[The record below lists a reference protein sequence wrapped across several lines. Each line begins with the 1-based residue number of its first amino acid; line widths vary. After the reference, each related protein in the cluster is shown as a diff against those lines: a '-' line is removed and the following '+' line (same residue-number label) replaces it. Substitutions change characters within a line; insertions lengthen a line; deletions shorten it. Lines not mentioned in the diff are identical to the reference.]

1 MLAHQKIT
9 NSDNFFQNLSQRSP
23 RGVYF
28 CRING
33 WNPEINTLIR
43 KYYDAAKRT
52 GVVIEGGIP
61 NPTNQNLAYYQE
73 MMGSQFQMNET
84 FIQLSLRKWLPRMN
98 PGQCDSV
105 AGSIYHTLDRL
116 RQSGKPESILKNIYI
131 KFMCW
136 LYYKFE
142 RILGQLGTEQL
153 PKILYEGEISYHALL
168 LISVLAHA
176 GSDVIL
182 LQYHGDQNYLKLDP
196 RSEFSEI
203 FDLPGMTP
211 FPQNFSLEQIRQELN
226 QELNRKRLYGTLPEI
241 LNCTNAWL
249 SGNDSV
255 FAEIRKNPTQR
266 GQDRDFFYNCYCR
279 VSGVEEKQSYPNQLY
294 RFYTDLKNAGRNV
307 VILDQSPAQPDANE
321 VSAIQRKN
329 NYTRLED
336 MIQDLLSLIP
346 ICRCR
351 RLVECRSR

>member
-9 NSDNFFQNLSQRSP
+9 NSDNLDNFFRNLSQRSP
-23 RGVYF
+23 EGVYF

-33 WNPEINTLIR
+33 WNPEIHTLIR
-43 KYYDAAKRT
+43 KYYDTARRT
-52 GVVIEGGIP
+52 GVVIEGGIL

-84 FIQLSLRKWLPRMN
+84 FMQLSLKKWLPRMN
-98 PGQCDSV
+98 PGQCNSV
-105 AGSIYHTLDRL
+105 AGSIYYTLDRL
-116 RQSGKPESILKNIYI
+116 RQSGKPESVLKNIYI

-142 RILGQLGTEQL
+142 RILGQLGTEQI
-153 PKILYEGEISYHALL
+153 PKILYEGEISNHALL

-182 LQYHGDQNYLKLDP
+182 LQYHGDQDYLKLDS

-203 FDLPGMTP
+203 LDLPGMTE
-211 FPQNFSLEQIRQELN
+211 FPQNFSLAQIRQELN
-226 QELNRKRLYGTLPEI
+226 QELNRRRLYGTLPEI

-255 FAEIRKNPTQR
+255 FAEIRKHPAQR
-266 GQDRDFFYNCYCR
+266 G
-279 VSGVEEKQSYPNQLY
+279 
-294 RFYTDLKNAGRNV
+294 
-307 VILDQSPAQPDANE
+307 
-321 VSAIQRKN
+321 
-329 NYTRLED
+329 
-336 MIQDLLSLIP
+336 
-346 ICRCR
+346 
-351 RLVECRSR
+351 